1 MKMRRLFCIKC
12 HGNNQRSHTV
22 LAQLQHK
29 PSHLM
34 TVQQG
39 DLRNHVDTHTTT
51 LHSVESS
58 IKQLLSSLS

>member
-22 LAQLQHK
+22 LAHLQHK
-29 PSHLM
+29 LSHLM

-39 DLRNHVDTHTTT
+39 DWRNHVDPHTA
-51 LHSVESS
+51 LHSFESS